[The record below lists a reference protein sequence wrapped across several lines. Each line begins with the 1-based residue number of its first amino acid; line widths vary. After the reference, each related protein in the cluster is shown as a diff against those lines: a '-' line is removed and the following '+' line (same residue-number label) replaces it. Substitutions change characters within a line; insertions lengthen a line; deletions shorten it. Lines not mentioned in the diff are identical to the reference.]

1 MSESESK
8 VVDSVAVVDGQ
19 KHESTATTSGVT
31 STVAASTVT
40 GGYATG
46 LEVLGRT
53 SAATIAVTSSSIG
66 GATTGGGE
74 KR

>member
-1 MSESESK
+1 MIKMSESESK

-19 KHESTATTSGVT
+19 KHESTTATSGVT
-31 STVAASTVT
+31 STVASTVT

-46 LEVLGRT
+46 LDVLGRT
-53 SAATIAVTSSSIG
+53 GAATNAVTSSSS
-66 GATTGGGE
+66 ATTGGGE